1 MPLPDSAF
9 KTVYLIGLI
18 VGSVIRKW
26 YARPNKRQDVADNRR
41 SWPDALLV
49 ALGAAGIFI
58 LPLLCVVTDRLD
70 FADYPLPAWA
80 GWAGAGVFTAAL
92 WLLWRSHVDLGRN
105 WSPTPQIRTDHS
117 LVTQGVYRRIRHPM
131 YAAHW
136 LWALAQAL
144 LLDNWLAGPAM
155 LVTFAPLYIVR
166 VPHEERMMLDH
177 FGQEY
182 REYMS
187 RTGRVIPRLW
197 R

>member
-1 MPLPDSAF
+1 MPLPDSVF
-9 KTVYLIGLI
+9 KTVYLIGLV
-18 VGSVIRKW
+18 VGSVARKW

-41 SWPDALLV
+41 SWPDMLLV

-58 LPLLCVVTDRLD
+58 LPLLCAVTDRLD

-80 GWAGAGVFTAAL
+80 GWCGAGVFAAAL

-105 WSPTPQIRTDHS
+105 WSPIPQVRKDHS

-155 LVTFAPLYIVR
+155 LVTFAPLYLVR
-166 VPHEERMMLDH
+166 VPREERMMLDH
-177 FGQEY
+177 FGEEY
-182 REYMS
+182 RAYMS
-187 RTGRVIPRLW
+187 RTGRIIPRLW
-197 R
+197 